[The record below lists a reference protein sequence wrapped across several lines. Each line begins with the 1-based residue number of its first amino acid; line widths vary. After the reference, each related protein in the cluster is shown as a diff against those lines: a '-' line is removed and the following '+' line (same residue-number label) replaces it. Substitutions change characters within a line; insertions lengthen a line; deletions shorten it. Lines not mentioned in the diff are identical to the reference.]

1 MTATLL
7 VAAVLALGGIM
18 LALWIRGQNW
28 RKAAMR
34 ERGRADEAEQADH
47 EAEELAEEQGRS
59 DREALDEWKK
69 NFK

>member
-1 MTATLL
+1 MTAALLAAALL
-7 VAAVLALGGIM
+7 VLGGVM

-28 RKAAMR
+28 RRAAMR

-59 DREALDEWKK
+59 DREALDEWRR